1 MYLKEIKLK
10 NFRNYHELALAFS
23 PAINVLIGENAQGK
37 TNLLEAIFVL
47 AMARSHRTSKD
58 RELIR
63 FKQDAALVT
72 GTINRRLGDLNL
84 SLTLSKKGKIAK
96 VNHLERPRLSEYI
109 GQLNVIL
116 FAPEDLA
123 LVKGSPQERRRFID
137 MEFSQIDPIY
147 LHDLSQYKQVLKQRN
162 KYLRAL
168 QLKEKQDL
176 IYLDVLTEQLANLGG
191 KVVAKRLVYLK
202 ILEKHAQ
209 LLHAKITQG
218 KEELTLRYKT
228 NLQDLGDKSETGLT
242 KELLAKFKHLRD
254 KELSQG
260 TSLVGPH
267 RDDLSF
273 YLNDNNVQAYGSQ
286 GQQRTTALSVKLA
299 EIELMKEKTGEYPV
313 LLLDDVLSELD
324 GNRQTHLLK
333 TIQDKVQTFLTTPG
347 LNDVAR
353 QLIKEPKIFHI
364 NNGKISTD
372 DETDLKVEIFYPH
385 ADENDVNN
393 EN

>member
-228 NLQDLGDKSETGLT
+228 NLKDLGDKSETGLT

-286 GQQRTTALSVKLA
+286 GQQRATALSVKLA

>member
-228 NLQDLGDKSETGLT
+228 NLKDLGDKSETGLT